1 MDTIFDVIARR
12 RSVRA
17 FRPEQVAEEDLQA
30 VLAAGRAAPSG
41 GDNRTTH
48 LIVVQQPAALAQL
61 RDLVV

>member
-30 VLAAGRAAPSG
+30 VLAAGRAAPARG
-41 GDNRTTH
+41 
-48 LIVVQQPAALAQL
+48 L
-61 RDLVV
+61 R